1 MKPRVQMN
9 ANVMGWFE
17 TNEAKISTQQE
28 LKYYAEIPKALWLV
42 KNFKMSRRNDN
53 SKIFSNQDESWAD
66 QERRWPGATYQTDRN
81 QSSGFACQ
89 CQVSNLG

>member
-1 MKPRVQMN
+1 MN

-42 KNFKMSRRNDN
+42 KNFKMSSRNDN

-66 QERRWPGATYQTDRN
+66 QERRWLGATDQTDRVVLN
-81 QSSGFACQ
+81 FLGQT
-89 CQVSNLG
+89 QVQKQLINVKS

>member
-1 MKPRVQMN
+1 MSWVDLRQ
-9 ANVMGWFE
+9 
-17 TNEAKISTQQE
+17 NEAKISTQQE
-28 LKYYAEIPKALWLV
+28 LRYAEIPKALWLV
-42 KNFKMSRRNDN
+42 KNFKMSSRNDN

-66 QERRWPGATYQTDRN
+66 QERRWLGATDQTDRN

>member
-1 MKPRVQMN
+1 MKARVQMN

-17 TNEAKISTQQE
+17 TNEAKFSTQQE
-28 LKYYAEIPKALWLV
+28 LLYAEIPKALWLV
-42 KNFKMSRRNDN
+42 KNFKMSSRNDN

-66 QERRWPGATYQTDRN
+66 QERRWLGATDQTDRN
-81 QSSGFACQ
+81 QSSGCACQ